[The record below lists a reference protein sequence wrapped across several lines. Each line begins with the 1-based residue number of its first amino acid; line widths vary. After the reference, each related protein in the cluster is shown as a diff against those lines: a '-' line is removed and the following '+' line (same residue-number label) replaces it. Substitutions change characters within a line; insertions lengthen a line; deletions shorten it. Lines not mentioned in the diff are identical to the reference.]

1 MYQVYRLLCAALD
14 INILTQRWVTDLIN
28 ELDQLGII
36 DSTLEYKG
44 RHGRNRRILSVSS
57 KKHSLEKLLED
68 YRMQQIAKVPSEM
81 FIPKFK
87 N

>member
-1 MYQVYRLLCAALD
+1 MYQVYQLLCSALD

-36 DSTLEYKG
+36 DSTLEYNG
-44 RHGRNRRILSVSS
+44 RYGRNRRISSVSS
-57 KKHSLEKLLED
+57 KEHALEKILED
-68 YRMQQIAKVPSEM
+68 FRMQSISNIPFKE

-87 N
+87 K